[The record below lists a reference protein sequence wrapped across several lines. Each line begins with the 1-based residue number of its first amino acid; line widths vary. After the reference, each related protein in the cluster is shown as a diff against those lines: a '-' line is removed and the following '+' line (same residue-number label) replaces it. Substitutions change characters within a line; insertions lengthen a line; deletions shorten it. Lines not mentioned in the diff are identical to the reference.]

1 MVDIWKK
8 FVPTYKANSNILQ
21 NMFIKYY
28 KSNVDIWKILY
39 ALLSCLIPLKQ
50 KERLKFKL

>member
-1 MVDIWKK
+1 MVDIWKN